1 MAYDDATGQ
10 LVLFGR
16 SFTDQGC
23 PPDITWTWDG
33 ANWADHQQVN
43 APPDRESPTMGYDGA
58 TKQVVMFGGNSQG
71 CGTPPGQTPYVGGI
85 ADTWT
90 WYGSSWAERR
100 PVTSPPVGGVA
111 AQRTTRRPS
120 SSSCTAGTPPS

>member
-90 WYGSSWAERR
+90 WNGSIWAEQH